1 MDLDELLGI
10 DGSDPEQVLA
20 IDLADGHRQMMDALV
35 ALRRS
40 HGLRQKDVA
49 ARRGSP
55 RVRSLGSRAESVTCT
70 CPPCAVMRWPSGRG
84 SRTTSSTIARST
96 ASDCV
101 PIAPEN

>member
-10 DGSDPEQVLA
+10 DRSDPEQVLA

-49 ARRGSP
+49 ARMGISQSAVARIESGERDLHLSTL
-55 RVRSLGSRAESVTCT
+55 RRYALAIGARITHHVVDDRSIHGE
-70 CPPCAVMRWPSGRG
+70 
-84 SRTTSSTIARST
+84 
-96 ASDCV
+96 
-101 PIAPEN
+101 